1 MTSKLPPLHA
11 LHCFECVSR
20 HLSVKHAAEEL
31 HVTPAA
37 VSQQIGKLEESLG
50 VILFVRSTRK
60 LSLSEAGMSYF
71 LGIRSAFRQIE
82 EATAR
87 LTATAAE
94 PVVTLSCTAVFA
106 MQYLLPRLPRFHAAH
121 PGIDVRISTTHRLA
135 DFVHDGVDIAVRH
148 GLGRYPGLNA
158 ELLIDDAL
166 YPVCSPRLLPSRRR
180 LKSGEE
186 LGAYTLLHDVQKDD
200 WALWLKSMSATGV
213 DSSKGPIFDDSN
225 TMIEAAVAGHG
236 IGLARKS
243 LVSLQL
249 SDGRLLMPFKT
260 AIRAPFAYYLVYPAD
275 TPLRR
280 EAMQFRL
287 WLLEEVERLE

>member
-1 MTSKLPPLHA
+1 MAAKFPPLHA

-37 VSQQIGKLEESLG
+37 VSQQIGKLEELLG
-50 VILFVRSTRK
+50 VTLFTRSARK
-60 LSLSEAGMSYF
+60 LSLSEAGMAYF
-71 LGIRSAFRQIE
+71 LGLRPAFRQIE

-87 LTATAAE
+87 LVSASAE
-94 PVVTLSCTAVFA
+94 PVVTLSCTTVFA
-106 MQYLLPRLPRFHAAH
+106 MQYLLPRLPRFHARHA
-121 PGIDVRISTTHRLA
+121 GIDVRISTTHRLA

-166 YPVCSPRLLPSRRR
+166 YPVCSPRLLPSRKR
-180 LKSGEE
+180 LKTADE
-186 LGAYTLLHDVQKDD
+186 LAAYTLLHDVHKDD
-200 WALWLKSMSATGV
+200 WALWLKSMSADSV

-225 TMIEAAVAGHG
+225 TLIEAAIAGHG
-236 IGLARKS
+236 IALARKS

-249 SDGRLLMPFKT
+249 QDGRLMMPFNAAVK
-260 AIRAPFAYYLVYPAD
+260 APFAYYLVYPAD
-275 TPLRR
+275 IPLRR
-280 EAMQFRL
+280 EVMQFRL
-287 WLLEEVERLE
+287 WLLDEVSAGQ